1 MVTLEKNLRNFKIE
15 YLILKGLDLKSS
27 KNDPQTLLK
36 KVIHN
41 CYSKIELQTLF
52 KNCPTN
58 VNRLSNEHR
67 TQKCSKTVTLS

>member
-36 KVIHN
+36 K
-41 CYSKIELQTLF
+41 
-52 KNCPTN
+52 
-58 VNRLSNEHR
+58 
-67 TQKCSKTVTLS
+67 